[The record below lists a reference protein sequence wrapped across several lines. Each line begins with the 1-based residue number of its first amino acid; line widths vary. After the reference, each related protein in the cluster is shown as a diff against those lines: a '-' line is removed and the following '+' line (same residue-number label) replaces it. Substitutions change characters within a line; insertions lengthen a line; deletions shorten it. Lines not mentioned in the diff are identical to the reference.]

1 MIQSIR
7 VNDNVH
13 KLLLLHVS
21 DKGSFDNY
29 YRISL
34 VAAQFFTEV
43 LILIIRESLKTKPT
57 LSLDR
62 NIANQINYLDFRI
75 LFHSFLTNSFL

>member
-29 YRISL
+29 LRISL
-34 VAAQFFTEV
+34 VAAQFLTEV
-43 LILIIRESLKTKPT
+43 LILTIRVCHKNRYP
-57 LSLDR
+57 R
-62 NIANQINYLDFRI
+62 
-75 LFHSFLTNSFL
+75 FHWIEIF